1 LYFGDSETSFPIFS
15 AQTSWQLAS
24 SYWRGYLPGC
34 PLRKQ
39 GAGDFRLMK
48 SATLAQRWAC
58 IATLGTLTVSAASA
72 AQGQEFAGRP
82 IACVSLDCAAAAK
95 SYSFE
100 EIPRADTQESTANT
114 TTPPKSATREGVWRK
129 LPSNFVH
136 DQKDMWLFPVQV
148 AQGHHWLPVALVT
161 GATAALIATDP
172 QTMPYFRQT
181 DTFQDS
187 SRALGAKFSGGIIA
201 AVPATFYVV
210 SLIRKDSYGQ
220 ATSLLA
226 GEAVVDDT
234 ILMIVAKAITR
245 RERPTDI
252 PVNGKYSDTF
262 FKSGSGPLGKGSSF
276 PSGHA
281 MMAFSVATIFAHRY
295 REHRWIPYVAYG
307 VAAAISFSRI
317 TTGAHFPSDV
327 FFGAATGFA
336 IARFDV
342 LHGQ

>member
-1 LYFGDSETSFPIFS
+1 MTN
-15 AQTSWQLAS
+15 
-24 SYWRGYLPGC
+24 
-34 PLRKQ
+34 
-39 GAGDFRLMK
+39 
-48 SATLAQRWAC
+48 
-58 IATLGTLTVSAASA
+58 GTLLRAGARIAAFLLALGCVSPAAWC
-72 AQGQEFAGRP
+72 QRFARRSME
-82 IACVSLDCAAAAK
+82 CVSLECAADGK
-95 SYSFE
+95 SYSFDSLPE
-100 EIPRADTQESTANT
+100 AQEPGS
-114 TTPPKSATREGVWRK
+114 TPPSTPKPPTSRDFVRVGEWRK

-136 DQKDMWLFPVQV
+136 DQKDMWLFPVKV
-148 AQGHHWLPVALVT
+148 AQGHYWLPTAIVT

-181 DTFQDS
+181 DAFQDTGH
-187 SRALGAKFSGGIIA
+187 ALDSKVSGGIIA

-210 SLIRKDSYGQ
+210 SLLRKDSYGQ

-234 ILMIVAKAITR
+234 ILMIVTKAIAR
-245 RERPTDI
+245 RLRPTDI
-252 PVNGKYSDTF
+252 PINGKYSDTF
-262 FKSGSGPLGKGSSF
+262 FKSNNGPLGKGSSF

-281 MMAFSVATIFAHRY
+281 MMSFSVAAIFAHRY
-295 REHRWIPYVAYG
+295 RQHRWVPYVAYG
-307 VAAAISFSRI
+307 VATAISFSRI

>member
-1 LYFGDSETSFPIFS
+1 
-15 AQTSWQLAS
+15 
-24 SYWRGYLPGC
+24 
-34 PLRKQ
+34 
-39 GAGDFRLMK
+39 M
-48 SATLAQRWAC
+48 
-58 IATLGTLTVSAASA
+58 
-72 AQGQEFAGRP
+72 
-82 IACVSLDCAAAAK
+82 ACVSLDCAAAAK
-95 SYSFE
+95 TYSFDE
-100 EIPRADTQESTANT
+100 PTGADAQESSANT
-114 TTPPKSATREGVWRK
+114 AIPPNPGTSLDPVREGVWRK
-129 LPSNFVH
+129 LPSNFLH
-136 DQKDMWLFPVQV
+136 DQKDMWLFPVKV
-148 AQGHHWLPVALVT
+148 AQGHHWLPTALVT

-187 SRALGAKFSGGIIA
+187 SRALGAKLSGGIIA
-201 AVPATFYVV
+201 AVPATFYVA
-210 SLIRKDSYGQ
+210 SLLRKDSYGQ

-245 RERPTDI
+245 RLRPTDI

-262 FKSGSGPLGKGSSF
+262 FKSNSGPLGKGSSF

-281 MMAFSVATIFAHRY
+281 MMGFSIATIFAHRY
-295 REHRWIPYVAYG
+295 REHRWVPYVAYG

-327 FFGAATGFA
+327 LFGAATGFA

>member
-1 LYFGDSETSFPIFS
+1 LLRLVCRVVPFETRVDGVFRFMFRATLTQQCAYFGALVAFAFP
-15 AQTSWQLAS
+15 LA
-24 SYWRGYLPGC
+24 P
-34 PLRKQ
+34 
-39 GAGDFRLMK
+39 
-48 SATLAQRWAC
+48 
-58 IATLGTLTVSAASA
+58 AARS
-72 AQGQEFAGRP
+72 QEFAGRP
-82 IACVSLDCAAAAK
+82 IACVSLDCAAAGK
-95 SYSFE
+95 TYSFDE
-100 EIPRADTQESTANT
+100 TPDTDTQQSSANASV
-114 TTPPKSATREGVWRK
+114 PPKPATGSDPVREGVWRK

-136 DQKDMWLFPVQV
+136 DQKDMWLLPVKV
-148 AQGHHWLPVALVT
+148 AQGHYWLPTALVT

-187 SRALGAKFSGGIIA
+187 SKALGAKLSGGVIA

-234 ILMIVAKAITR
+234 IVMIVAKAITR
-245 RERPTDI
+245 RQRPTDI
-252 PVNGKYSDTF
+252 PVNGNYSDTF
-262 FKSGSGPLGKGSSF
+262 FKSGSGPLGRGSSF

-281 MMAFSVATIFAHRY
+281 MMAFSVATVFAHRY
-295 REHRWIPYVAYG
+295 REHRWIPYLAYG

-327 FFGAATGFA
+327 LFGAATGFA
-336 IARFDV
+336 IARFGV